1 MTRRPRVTAASVLDP
16 DRHHR
21 ADVDRL
27 LDLGALG
34 LVDLLLPGEDVVV
47 AELEHLGRGEHAL
60 TVALAEVH
68 VDMDLHRVG
77 SCSLTMRSASSSGIA
92 SATWRVLAD
101 VCSCSPA
108 ADRSTSQSTTV
119 FSTRALAPPLCTST
133 ATTSPG
139 SIGRELAGV
148 PLSTTSPG
156 SSVISRQ
163 MSASW

>member
-34 LVDLLLPGEDVVV
+34 LV

-77 SCSLTMRSASSSGIA
+77 SCSLTMRSASSSGTA

-108 ADRSTSQSTTV
+108 SDRSTSQSTIV
-119 FSTRALAPPLCTST
+119 LSTRAVESPLCTST
-133 ATTSPG
+133 ATRSPG

-148 PLSTTSPG
+148 PVSTTSPG